1 MPSIITYKYRIKDA
15 ICNKRLDR
23 KASAVNYVWNYCNET
38 SIKAIK
44 RDGRW
49 LSGFD
54 LMNLTSGSS
63 RELGLHAH
71 TIKRTCSEYVT
82 RRPQFKKVKLNWR
95 SRKRSLGW
103 IPFKSNGIKIE
114 GDSVTYCKEKYRFW
128 LSRPIQGKILEGS
141 FNQDSRGRWYVN
153 LQCRVENVSGS
164 GTEALGIDL
173 GLKDKIVLSNG
184 NKYSRENITKKYED
198 GLALAQRAGK
208 RRRVSKIHSKIR
220 NTRKDWTHKVT
231 TKIISSAAILCVGD
245 VKSKKLV
252 KTRLAKSIYDAS
264 WCQIRSLLKYKAIKL
279 GCDYRDTNEKFSTVT
294 CSVCTNRTGPS
305 GLSNLGVR
313 MWECSSCG
321 TKHDRDV
328 NASRNILIFGLGH
341 QTPIKGIPRL

>member
-1 MPSIITYKYRIKDA
+1 MSSVITYKYRIKDA
-15 ICNKRLDR
+15 SCSKRLDR

-38 SIKAIK
+38 SIKAIR

-54 LMNLTSGSS
+54 LSNLTAGSNK
-63 RELGLHAH
+63 ELGLRSS
-71 TIKRTCSEYVT
+71 TIQRVCTEYVT
-82 RRPQFKKVKLNWR
+82 RRQQFKKAKLNWR

-103 IPFKSNGIKIE
+103 IPFKANGIKIH
-114 GDSVTYCKEKYRFW
+114 GDCVIYCKEKYRIW

-141 FNQDSRGRWYVN
+141 FNQDASGRWYVN
-153 LQCRVENVSGS
+153 LQCRVEDSPGS

-184 NKYSRENITKKYED
+184 DKYSRENITKQYEYR
-198 GLALAQRAGK
+198 LALAQRARK
-208 RRRVSKIHSKIR
+208 RRMVTRIHSKIR
-220 NTRKDWTHKVT
+220 NTRKDWAHKAT
-231 TKIISSAAILCVGD
+231 TKITSTAAILCVGD
-245 VKSKKLV
+245 VKSKGLV
-252 KTRLAKSIYDAS
+252 RTKLAKSIYDAS